1 MERERIRALQ
11 DRQAHDMQA
20 HAASRQPD
28 ITRNAGSNVKQIF
41 VTPTQPRS
49 MNH

>member
-1 MERERIRALQ
+1 
-11 DRQAHDMQA
+11 MQA